1 MSEIEYSNMLCNLME
16 VFMVKVFKA
25 LGDENRLRLLNLLM
39 KGSLCVCELETILDM
54 TQSNVSRHLSKLKS
68 AGIVSSYKEQQWV
81 YYKIDEDFKESAS
94 ELLSYIKNESSRSK
108 LFKDDDKV
116 YIKYRDNNFNCNSI
130 SEDKLVV
137 IDLIY
142 QEGK

>member
-1 MSEIEYSNMLCNLME
+1 
-16 VFMVKVFKA
+16 MVKVFKA

-68 AGIVSSYKEQQWV
+68 AGIINSYKEQQWV
-81 YYKIDEDFKESAS
+81 YYKIDEDFMEGAT
-94 ELLSYIKNESSRSK
+94 ELLSYIKNESNRSK